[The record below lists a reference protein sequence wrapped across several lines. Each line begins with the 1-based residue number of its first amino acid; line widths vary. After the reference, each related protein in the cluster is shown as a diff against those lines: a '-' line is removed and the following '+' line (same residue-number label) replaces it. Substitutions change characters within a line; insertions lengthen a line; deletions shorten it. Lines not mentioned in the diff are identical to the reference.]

1 MSDAAIL
8 ANKQDASCGLSHAFR
23 RNLDQAASPTVR
35 LGPYHPVQRTKST
48 AMANDTDKTLRTG
61 DIHFHVRTLDEGEQ
75 DAIEVGSGLRPDAE
89 FEDDDTLQ
97 PAKATLLANFLEH
110 AAQFEPQEEELEIGS
125 PKGFADLGALAD
137 YLLDA
142 ISVMSK
148 ADEDNLKALLMAA
161 VMASLKLDAVIDG
174 RGDTQLEWKR
184 FFKKAKTMYD
194 ACTPR
199 PYK

>member
-1 MSDAAIL
+1 MIIFQAE
-8 ANKQDASCGLSHAFR
+8 AFPSA
-23 RNLDQAASPTVR
+23 LFLFQAEAFPSA
-35 LGPYHPVQRTKST
+35 L
-48 AMANDTDKTLRTG
+48 
-61 DIHFHVRTLDEGEQ
+61 
-75 DAIEVGSGLRPDAE
+75 
-89 FEDDDTLQ
+89 
-97 PAKATLLANFLEH
+97 FLFYQQ
-110 AAQFEPQEEELEIGS
+110 AQFEPQEEELEIGS